1 MGGAL
6 RYDTA
11 VDCSLAREELGR
23 KAGERESLIFRI
35 LREGGPDIDLE
46 IQGDA
51 RHLQQVGVA
60 YWSIFY
66 KECAAWIRIIS
77 QESGKLMTESV
88 LLHGSA
94 APEFLHR

>member
-11 VDCSLAREELGR
+11 ADCSLAWEELWR

-35 LREGGPDIDLE
+35 LREGGPFLDLE

-51 RHLQQVGVA
+51 
-60 YWSIFY
+60 
-66 KECAAWIRIIS
+66 
-77 QESGKLMTESV
+77 
-88 LLHGSA
+88 
-94 APEFLHR
+94 

>member
-1 MGGAL
+1 MGGSL

-11 VDCSLAREELGR
+11 ADCSMAWEELWR

-35 LREGGPDIDLE
+35 LREGGPFLDLE

-60 YWSIFY
+60 YWSIF
-66 KECAAWIRIIS
+66 
-77 QESGKLMTESV
+77 
-88 LLHGSA
+88 
-94 APEFLHR
+94 